1 MRENIEDEEKEIK
14 QNTVSKIIARE
25 WEFFQSVHNTGGRAS
40 CQDNYEEF
48 NIMRSSQWAI
58 FSLPVLRSY
67 LDDLI
72 LAGHRDRNPVMEK
85 YAYMMKYSAPEE
97 YEGIKEFLPVISEQK
112 GEIVEKIVKIYLEWE
127 LEIME
132 KYPGITNKGRKLYS
146 ESDTPEYTSIETY
159 LRGELLSYSEKTL
172 ELYLNYVIDNKE
184 KNINLAIK
192 NMDNLARMQGFN
204 DSNDVE
210 EYYKNFS
217 KN

>member
-1 MRENIEDEEKEIK
+1 MEREISKKESFIRQILK
-14 QNTVSKIIARE
+14 RE

-48 NIMRSSQWAI
+48 NIMRSSQWEI

-127 LEIME
+127 IETME

-172 ELYLNYVIDNKE
+172 QLYLNYIIEMKE

-192 NMDNLARMQGFN
+192 NMDNLANMQGFKN
-204 DSNDVE
+204 SDEVE

>member
-1 MRENIEDEEKEIK
+1 MRENAESEEKEIK
-14 QNTVSKIIARE
+14 QNIIRQIIARE

-48 NIMRSSQWAI
+48 NIMRSSQWEI

-85 YAYMMKYSAPEE
+85 YAHMMKYSAPEE
-97 YEGIKEFLPVISEQK
+97 YEGIKEFLPVISEKK

-127 LEIME
+127 SEIME

-159 LRGELLSYSEKTL
+159 LRGELFSYSEKTL
-172 ELYLNYVIDNKE
+172 QLYYDYIKNCKFKNKNLAE
-184 KNINLAIK
+184 KNLENIVKHKGYKSL
-192 NMDNLARMQGFN
+192 
-204 DSNDVE
+204 E
-210 EYYKNFS
+210 EAEKRNI
-217 KN
+217 

>member
-97 YEGIKEFLPVISEQK
+97 YEGIKEFLPAISEPK
-112 GEIVEKIVKIYLEWE
+112 REIAEKIIKIYLEWE
-127 LEIME
+127 IEIME
-132 KYPGITNKGRKLYS
+132 KYPEITNKGRKLYS

-172 ELYLNYVIDNKE
+172 QLYYDYIKNCKFENKNLAE
-184 KNINLAIK
+184 KNLENIVKHKGYKSL
-192 NMDNLARMQGFN
+192 
-204 DSNDVE
+204 E
-210 EYYKNFS
+210 EAEKRNI
-217 KN
+217 

>member
-1 MRENIEDEEKEIK
+1 MRENAESEEKEIK
-14 QNTVSKIIARE
+14 QNIIRQIIARE
-25 WEFFQSVHNTGGRAS
+25 WEFFQLVHNTGGRAS

-48 NIMRSSQWAI
+48 NIMRSSQWEI

-97 YEGIKEFLPVISEQK
+97 YEGIKEFLPAISEQK
-112 GEIVEKIVKIYLEWE
+112 GEIAEKIIKIYLEWE
-127 LEIME
+127 IETME
-132 KYPGITNKGRKLYS
+132 KYPRITNKGRKLYS

-172 ELYLNYVIDNKE
+172 QLYYDYVKNCKIENKNLAE
-184 KNINLAIK
+184 KNLENIVKHKGYKSL
-192 NMDNLARMQGFN
+192 
-204 DSNDVE
+204 E
-210 EYYKNFS
+210 EAEKRNI
-217 KN
+217 

>member
-14 QNTVSKIIARE
+14 QNTVSQIIARE
-25 WEFFQSVHNTGGRAS
+25 WEFFQNVHNTGGRAS

-48 NIMRSSQWAI
+48 NVMRNSQWKI
-58 FSLPVLRSY
+58 FSLPILRSC

-72 LAGHRDRNPVMEK
+72 LAKHRDRNPVMEK
-85 YAYMMKYSAPEE
+85 YAYMMKYSAPDE

-112 GEIVEKIVKIYLEWE
+112 VEIVEKIVKIYLEWE

-132 KYPGITNKGRKLYS
+132 KYPEITNKGRKLYS

-172 ELYLNYVIDNKE
+172 QLYYDYIKNCKFENKNLAE
-184 KNINLAIK
+184 KNLENIVKHKGYKSL
-192 NMDNLARMQGFN
+192 
-204 DSNDVE
+204 E
-210 EYYKNFS
+210 EAEKRNV
-217 KN
+217 